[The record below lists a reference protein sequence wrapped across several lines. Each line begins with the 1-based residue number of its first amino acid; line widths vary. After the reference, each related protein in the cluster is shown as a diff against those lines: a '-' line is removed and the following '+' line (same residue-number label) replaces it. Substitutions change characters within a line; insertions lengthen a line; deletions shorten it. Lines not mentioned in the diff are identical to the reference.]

1 MLDKNRDGAINFAE
15 FCDWWKAGEVTYVL
29 KGNDGVAVRAAPR
42 SGKGSTSASSSK
54 PPVPSGSRSVRSRRS
69 TGKREE
75 RNAGA
80 GGGAGAGAGAGA
92 GGDTGSVAGFAPG
105 HEGIAA
111 TKLYMRGKAVRFTA
125 TDLKPNRCYT
135 FFLRHV
141 SARATSEL
149 SPPLHVITPPV
160 KPYMPVVV
168 RTKPRAVTLR
178 WFVRRLCTCCIALCC
193 VLTQCVLV
201 VLYSIQRQ
209 VPGPGW
215 RLPLCVG
222 ELVGGRTAWRH
233 TLACTLPTAPGWWHA
248 CTPNDRPCDC
258 RVRGVVSKR
267 SSWPVL
273 TRLSGGKRTR
283 ARRH

>member
-1 MLDKNRDGAINFAE
+1 VLDKNRDGAINFAE

-42 SGKGSTSASSSK
+42 SGKGSASASSSK

-178 WFVRRLCTCCIALCC
+178 WFVRRLCTYCIAVCC
-193 VLTQCVLV
+193 VVCSRSVCWWCCTQYNDRYPGQVGDFRYVLESWLV
-201 VLYSIQRQ
+201 EEL
-209 VPGPGW
+209 PGDTRSLVRC
-215 RLPLCVG
+215 RLPR
-222 ELVGGRTAWRH
+222 VGGMHAPPTIALVTAGCV
-233 TLACTLPTAPGWWHA
+233 A
-248 CTPNDRPCDC
+248 
-258 RVRGVVSKR
+258 S
-267 SSWPVL
+267 
-273 TRLSGGKRTR
+273 
-283 ARRH
+283 